1 MIKFCENWGVTMIF
15 QKSGSYKKNNNCP
28 KMKCFTQYV
37 YKYTVWQLFWKLL
50 KIDIFIFQYIPK
62 TENRYDFG
70 IYRNFK
76 IHTGIF
82 SVYTETSKSIPIFFR
97 YIPKPQNPYRYFFGI
112 YRNLKNHTD
121 IFRYIPYRKIPV
133 FFGIGMVFVHH

>member
-1 MIKFCENWGVTMIF
+1 MTIVLKTW
-15 QKSGSYKKNNNCP
+15 KNP
-28 KMKCFTQYV
+28 Y
-37 YKYTVWQLFWKLL
+37 
-50 KIDIFIFQYIPK
+50 FQYIPK
-62 TENRYDFG
+62 TENRYRYDFG

-97 YIPKPQNPYRYFFGI
+97 YIPKPQNPYRYFLGI

-133 FFGIGMVFVHH
+133 FFGIGMVFVQHYILPLEKIIIFVLVKLTVKPQSLQ